1 MTLLVPDTQAVNMVA
16 MESDTNKNSLLP
28 SGFQLYGY
36 EDPYEDYVGPFGF
49 RAVDGKI
56 SFAFQS
62 DSRHRNTGETIH
74 GGMLMS
80 FADYVLCLSAIWE
93 QPNEKCV
100 TVSCNCEFVA
110 AGRPGDLIEAT
121 GEVVRRTRSLTFG
134 RGQIFTGDRVLLT
147 FSGIVKRIHLGNS
160 QGGQARA
167 IG

>member
-1 MTLLVPDTQAVNMVA
+1 MPAAPTVNMFT
-16 MESDTNKNSLLP
+16 MESRADKISLLP
-28 SGFQLYGY
+28 SGFQPYDY

-49 RAVDGKI
+49 RVVDGKL

-80 FADYVLCLSAIWE
+80 FADYALCLSAIWG
-93 QPNEKCV
+93 QANEKCV

-110 AGRPGDLIEAT
+110 AGRPGELIEAT

-134 RGQIFTGDRVLLT
+134 RGQIFTGDRVLLA
-147 FSGIVKRIHLGNS
+147 FSGIVKRIPLGNS
-160 QGGQARA
+160 QEGQARA
-167 IG
+167 IGR